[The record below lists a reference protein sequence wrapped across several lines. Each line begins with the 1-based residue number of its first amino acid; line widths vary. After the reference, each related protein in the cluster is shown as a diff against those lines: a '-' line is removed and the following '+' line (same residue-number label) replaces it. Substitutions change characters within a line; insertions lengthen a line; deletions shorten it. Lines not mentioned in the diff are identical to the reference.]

1 MLTSR
6 RRLFIA
12 LALIGAISGFG
23 LGELLLGPGVGVY
36 VGLLS
41 ALVGLLLAWALWR
54 TRPQVNGAV
63 EQAAEPPS
71 SPPQRPRRAANVR
84 VRKSQQGGNLR

>member
-6 RRLFIA
+6 RLFIV
-12 LALIGAISGFG
+12 LTLIGAISGFV
-23 LGELLLGPGVGVY
+23 LGELLIGRGFGVY
-36 VGLLS
+36 VGSLS

-54 TRPQVNGAV
+54 TRPQANGSG

-71 SPPQRPRRAANVR
+71 SPTPQWPRGATNVR
-84 VRKSQQGGNLR
+84 VRKSQQGGKPR